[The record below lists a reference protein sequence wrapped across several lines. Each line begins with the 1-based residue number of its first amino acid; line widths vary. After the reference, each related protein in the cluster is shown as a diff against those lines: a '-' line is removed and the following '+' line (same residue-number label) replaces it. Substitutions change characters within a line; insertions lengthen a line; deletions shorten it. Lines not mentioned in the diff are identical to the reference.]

1 MIFDVVMATAEK
13 VLFEAGVTDARTSH
27 DLHSFT
33 QWRERIHTSGRL
45 QLDLAYTVS
54 DNI

>member
-13 VLFEAGVTDARTSH
+13 VLFEAGVTSH